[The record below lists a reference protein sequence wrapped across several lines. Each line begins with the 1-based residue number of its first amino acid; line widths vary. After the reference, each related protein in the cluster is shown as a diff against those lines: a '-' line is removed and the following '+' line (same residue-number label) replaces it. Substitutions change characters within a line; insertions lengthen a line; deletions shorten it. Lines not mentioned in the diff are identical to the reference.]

1 MATVT
6 GHVEPYKRNGAAV
19 RGRWRLVIDYGRD
32 DLGKRQREVTRF
44 DGGKKEADAELAA
57 LLTKAR
63 KGVTTAKPTAGTVGE
78 WLDKW
83 LEVYVAPKARD
94 GEIAGRTHTFYAAKV
109 RLYLKPEIG
118 DVPLKKLTPELVMA
132 MYEKMGRAKSEGGYG
147 VSPRTREGAHV
158 TLSMALQKA
167 VELGLVR
174 VNALEKGRG
183 VDRPRV
189 RHEHAVNAL
198 EEEDVLALM
207 GRLASAQHELFLPA
221 YLALVTGMRR
231 GEILALAWEQVKLPG
246 KDADDPGAGGTITV
260 SRAWDDMKSE
270 GRDPLKRHRLKP
282 PKNGKERVVD
292 IGPDVVAVLR
302 EHKRA
307 QAAERVES
315 SAWYTGAD
323 RPDGSHLEW
332 GNLVITRPHG
342 FPWWPDSFS
351 SRWHVYCKE
360 AGVVCRFHDL
370 RGTSGSLALEAGID
384 PKTVQERLG
393 HYDEAFFLRHY
404 AKSMRRARERDAAI
418 MNGVASRIPVQS
430 GTKSGHQPGGEVV
443 AIGGK

>member
-6 GHVEPYKRNGAAV
+6 GHVEPYKPDGAIV
-19 RGRWRLVIDYGRD
+19 RGRWRLVIDYGRGKT
-32 DLGKRQREVTRF
+32 GKRQREVTRF

-63 KGVTTAKPTAGTVGE
+63 KGVRADKPTDVTVGE
-78 WLDKW
+78 WLGRW

-118 DVPLKKLTPELVMA
+118 DVPLKKLTPGQVMA
-132 MYEKMGRAKSEGGYG
+132 MYEKMGRPKAEGGYG

-183 VDRPRV
+183 VDRPKV
-189 RHEHAVNAL
+189 RHEHQVNAL
-198 EEEDVLALM
+198 EEDDVLALM
-207 GRLASAQHELFLPA
+207 GRLASDGSELFMPA

-231 GEILALAWEQVKLPG
+231 GEILALAWDQVKLPG
-246 KDADDPGAGGTITV
+246 EDADPDAGGTITV
-260 SRAWDDMKSE
+260 SRAWDDMKSA
-270 GRDPLKRHRLKP
+270 GRDPLKRHRLKG
-282 PKNGKERVVD
+282 PKSGKERVIDV
-292 IGPDVVAVLR
+292 GPDVVAVLK
-302 EHKRA
+302 EHKRK
-307 QAAERVES
+307 QAAERLAS

-332 GNLVITRPHG
+332 GNLVITREYG

-351 SRWHVYCKE
+351 SRWHSYCKD

-393 HYDEAFFLRHY
+393 HHDEAFFLRHY

-418 MNGVASRIPVQS
+418 MNGVASRIPLQS
-430 GTKSGHQPGGEVV
+430 GTKTGHQPGLDVI